1 MVNQDGFTGELQTF
15 KEEIIISQH
24 KLLQKIKQEAI
35 LYKSFY
41 ELSVNLIPE
50 PDKDITRTKTSN
62 ELSLIN
68 TVVKFLT
75 TF

>member
-41 ELSVNLIPE
+41 ELSVNLIP
-50 PDKDITRTKTSN
+50 
-62 ELSLIN
+62 
-68 TVVKFLT
+68 
-75 TF
+75 